1 MVNKITVMRIFT
13 KIYSSRL
20 NVVWDTNFAQGTNV
34 IRDNL
39 SSNFCG
45 EQIKFITKTCL
56 IEIECVGYLEN
67 VNCFLVSKLL
77 YFATEINASQNVVRN
92 ISKTTTRFS

>member
-45 EQIKFITKTCL
+45 EQIKFITKICL

-92 ISKTTTRFS
+92 ISKTTTQFS

>member
-1 MVNKITVMRIFT
+1 MVNKIIVMRIFT
-13 KIYSSRL
+13 KMYSSRL
-20 NVVWDTNFAQGTNV
+20 NVVWDTNFAQDTNV
-34 IRDNL
+34 IRDSL

-45 EQIKFITKTCL
+45 DQIKFITKICS

-67 VNCFLVSKLL
+67 INCFLVSKLL
-77 YFATEINASQNVVRN
+77 YLATEINASQNVVRN